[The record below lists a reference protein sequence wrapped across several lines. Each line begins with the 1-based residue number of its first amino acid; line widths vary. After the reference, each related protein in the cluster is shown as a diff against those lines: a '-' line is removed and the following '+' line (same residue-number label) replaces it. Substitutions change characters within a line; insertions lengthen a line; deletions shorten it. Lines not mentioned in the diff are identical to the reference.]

1 MAKER
6 KKYTKVSDEQR
17 KNLLKLITQE
27 NQSISQAAHDL
38 GIYYP
43 TAKAIMKV
51 YRTENRT

>member
-6 KKYTKVSDEQR
+6 KKYTKFSDEQM
-17 KNLLKLITQE
+17 KNRLKLITQE
-27 NQSISQAAHDL
+27 NQSIAQAAHDL